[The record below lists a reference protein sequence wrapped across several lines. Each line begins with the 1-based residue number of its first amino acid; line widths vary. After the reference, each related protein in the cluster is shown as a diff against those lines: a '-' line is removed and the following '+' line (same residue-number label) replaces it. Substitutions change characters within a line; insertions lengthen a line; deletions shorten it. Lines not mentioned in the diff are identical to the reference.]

1 MSMLYNTGFILY
13 AVYLQTTCLIYSC
26 NYDTIPKYCIDRV
39 SSSYFFLFLSIFLF
53 YPIFKQK
60 PPFFPIFLVGEAKIC

>member
-39 SSSYFFLFLSIFLF
+39 SSPYFFLFFEHIPVLSYF
-53 YPIFKQK
+53 
-60 PPFFPIFLVGEAKIC
+60 